1 MKRPSASLLAIP
13 LGLLI
18 GLGVAGVPSRT
29 AVPPSVTTTTTST
42 STTTTSTTT
51 TTTVAV
57 GSTDVLATTPATPAS
72 TADLG
77 TLPLV
82 APDQVRV
89 VVANGSGRA
98 NLGRAYTELMAAKG
112 YPAGTAVTALQRAD
126 VSVLYV
132 REGFER
138 EGAAFLQAMNLA
150 DVAVAR
156 FPASPVGPSD
166 DQADLLLLIG
176 RDRAN

>member
-1 MKRPSASLLAIP
+1 MNRPSASLLAIP

-18 GLGVAGVPSRT
+18 GLVVAGVPSRP
-29 AVPPSVTTTTTST
+29 AVPPSVTTSTST
-42 STTTTSTTT
+42 STTTTTEITTP
-51 TTTVAV
+51 TVAV
-57 GSTDVLATTPATPAS
+57 STTDVVATTPATPAS
-72 TADLG
+72 TAALV

-82 APDQVRV
+82 SPDQVRV
-89 VVANGSGRA
+89 VVANGSGKA

-112 YPAGTAVTALQRAD
+112 YPAGTAVTALQRSD
-126 VSVLYV
+126 VTVLYV

-150 DVAVAR
+150 DVTVAR

-166 DQADLLLLIG
+166 DQADLLLLVG

>member
-18 GLGVAGVPSRT
+18 GLAVAGVPSRT
-29 AVPPSVTTTTTST
+29 AVPPSVTTSTST
-42 STTTTSTTT
+42 STTTSTTT

-57 GSTDVLATTPATPAS
+57 NTTDVLATTPATPAS
-72 TADLG
+72 TSGLG
-77 TLPLV
+77 TVPPV
-82 APDQVRV
+82 APAQVRV

-98 NLGRAYTELMAAKG
+98 NLGKAYTELMAAKG
-112 YPAGTAVTALQRAD
+112 YSSGTAVTALQRAD

-150 DVAVAR
+150 DVTVAR
-156 FPASPVGPSD
+156 FPATAVGPSD